1 MQFSAFFTALVMAA
15 AAHNVAGA
23 TVQFSG
29 ETGCRSF
36 SNTYQGSCNFCADP
50 PGDFASVLFS
60 GIGSSNRV
68 TIHNQNGCTSASQ
81 VGQGYG
87 GACWNK
93 GGTAIRSAWV
103 ACPGA
108 RAM

>member
-1 MQFSAFFTALVMAA
+1 
-15 AAHNVAGA
+15 A

-29 ETGCRSF
+29 ETGCR

-50 PGDFASVLFS
+50 PGDFTAVLFP

-68 TIHNQNGCTSASQ
+68 AIHNQNGCTATSQ
-81 VGQGYG
+81 VGQGYR

-93 GGTAIRSAWV
+93 GGSPCV
-103 ACPGA
+103 ACHGA
-108 RAM
+108 RTVQ